1 MFAWLSRRVMPNT
14 YTNVQGLCASTEMQ
28 AEKNFIVITVG
39 VVRNS
44 WYAKALDDPFR
55 EIEHK
60 TSKNARSD
68 HRTDVDSGHRFIL
81 IVDISSI

>member
-1 MFAWLSRRVMPNT
+1 MGCRVMMERIRLANLYFWACPKKT
-14 YTNVQGLCASTEMQ
+14 SQAPPRSEKQ
-28 AEKNFIVITVG
+28 AEKNSTATTAG

-60 TSKNARSD
+60 TSTMERSE
-68 HRTDVDSGHRFIL
+68 HR
-81 IVDISSI
+81 